1 MEQCHIIPRRLY
13 GGNDMDNTV
22 YLCPNHH
29 KLLDYDLLTKED
41 LALLENKILIMLRK
55 SYKRNSKKQY
65 EYLLYLLKLK

>member
-1 MEQCHIIPRRLY
+1 
-13 GGNDMDNTV
+13 MDNTV